1 MVGSSVKSESLKSD
15 DDDVE
20 GQPRRLLASEACVS
34 CVGCQGGSVPPRR
47 SCSMTS
53 VGALVSVFGRF
64 SVNKPAKFCTSS
76 LLMEMA
82 SLLPRFK
89 KEKDEGGHW
98 FSTVVDV
105 VGTGSPHR

>member
-64 SVNKPAKFCTSS
+64 SVNKLAKFCTSS